1 MQLRRLLLPLV
12 AAVTAMGQTS
22 TTPTTRS
29 SSLPPVGLAS
39 SETAQVSVV
48 NLANASSS
56 GTAASCTGSISFVN
70 AAGAT
75 VGAASTFT
83 VTSGQTFSK
92 PLPYSTT
99 AASGRTVVRGVV
111 SLTIPA
117 TSAPPCSLSIVLE
130 TFDTATGVTH
140 VYQPSGS
147 IEGGHRR

>member
-1 MQLRRLLLPLV
+1 MQFRRLLLPLV
-12 AAVTAMGQTS
+12 AAVTAMGQT

-29 SSLPPVGLAS
+29 ASLPPVGLAS
-39 SETAQVSVV
+39 SETAQISVV
-48 NLANASSS
+48 NTASASSS
-56 GTAASCTGSISFVN
+56 GTAASCAGSISFVN
-70 AAGAT
+70 AAGTAIGT
-75 VGAASTFT
+75 ASAFT

-99 AASGRTVVRGVV
+99 AASGRTIVRGVV

-130 TFDTATGVTH
+130 TFDTATGATH